1 MPGKKLIKST
11 AATVGAALGTKLAK
25 KGWQMTGH
33 KKTPKRHDTSV
44 DWKEAIGYAA
54 FSGIIMTAVEVLID
68 HFADGKQ
75 KAWDD
80 DIEKTRKELNKEAGI
95 EEADKKKS

>member
-1 MPGKKLIKST
+1 MPAKKLIKST

-25 KGWQMTGH
+25 KGWSMIGH

-44 DWKEAIGYAA
+44 NWKEAIGYAA
-54 FSGIIMTAVEVLID
+54 FSGVVMTTVEVIID
-68 HFADGKQ
+68 HLADGRQ
-75 KAWDD
+75 KSWEEE
-80 DIEKTRKELNKEAGI
+80 IEETRKELNKKAGI